1 MEVFPSAVFWVCFT
15 QLMQLSAL
23 FTSTKV
29 SPDEERSFTVK
40 ASTVGWVGFGFAC
53 FAPNKMRDYD
63 LGLIVAGYKKG
74 HGYIY
79 VSYEAF
85 YFLGVVT

>member
-23 FTSTKV
+23 FTSAKV

-53 FAPNKMRDYD
+53 FAPNKMGDYD

-85 YFLGVVT
+85 YFLCVVT

>member
-1 MEVFPSAVFWVCFT
+1 M
-15 QLMQLSAL
+15 
-23 FTSTKV
+23 
-29 SPDEERSFTVK
+29 K

-85 YFLGVVT
+85 YFLCVVT

>member
-15 QLMQLSAL
+15 QLTQLSAL

-29 SPDEERSFTVK
+29 SLDEERSFTVN
-40 ASTVGWVGFGFAC
+40 ASTVGWVAFGFAC
-53 FAPNKMRDYD
+53 LAPNKMQDYD

-74 HGYIY
+74 HMDI
-79 VSYEAF
+79 F
-85 YFLGVVT
+85 M